1 MARTLTDVLSRR
13 LRALT
18 LNARAAVAMAPRVA
32 QLMRA
37 ELGRDEAWATQQLR
51 DFNTLAEAYLPCEY
65 SAQNGV

>member
-32 QLMRA
+32 ELMRA
-37 ELGRDEAWATQQLR
+37 ESGCDEAWAAEQVLF
-51 DFNTLAEAYLPCEY
+51 FNQLAEDYLP
-65 SAQNGV
+65 A